1 MEEPMKGLVDYT
13 KDELF
18 MALFNQVSSF
28 VDHFDP
34 KNKDIYYTI
43 HQFRYIVHIDGSLVE
58 RRLELLYSELSVT
71 VTEVGFIFPPDY
83 KLIMDKAY
91 AYLSELSSRFS

>member
-1 MEEPMKGLVDYT
+1 MKGHVDYT

-18 MALFNQVSSF
+18 MALFNQVGNF

-43 HQFRYIVHIDGSLVE
+43 HQFRYIVHINGSLIE
-58 RRLELLYSELSVT
+58 RRLELLHSKLSDT
-71 VTEVGFIFPPDY
+71 VTEVSFNFPPDY
-83 KLIMDKAY
+83 KMITDKADVY
-91 AYLSELSSRFS
+91 ISQLSLRFS